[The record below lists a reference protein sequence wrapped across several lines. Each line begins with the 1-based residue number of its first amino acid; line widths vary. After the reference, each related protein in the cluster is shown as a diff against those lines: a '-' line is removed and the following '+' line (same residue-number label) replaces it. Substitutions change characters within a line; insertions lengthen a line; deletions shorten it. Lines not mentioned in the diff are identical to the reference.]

1 MVLQNKR
8 TPAVVESTFS
18 HLLGERKDFL
28 LCFSINACLANR
40 GKFTLAGRNSV
51 SGVGQQKHK
60 LATCCLF
67 TGENRCVG

>member
-1 MVLQNKR
+1 MALQNKC
-8 TPAVVESTFS
+8 TPAVAESILS

-28 LCFSINACLANR
+28 LCFSINVCLANR

-51 SGVGQQKHK
+51 SGVGKQKHK
-60 LATCCLF
+60 MATCSLF